1 MGSVRGAK
9 VSSALVASL
18 LALAA
23 CGGTDVAAEIADP
36 GAIVME
42 GALGN
47 RYVTAGQSSTVLTR
61 LRIGTHTLTNLAR
74 PAINL
79 ALVVDTSGSMD
90 GRAIADA
97 RTASL
102 ALLEQLADGD
112 RLAVVVFHSRTE
124 LMVPSV
130 VLDDETRAAA
140 RTKIATMASSGTTD
154 MANGLR
160 VGLEELLRNYQEGGV
175 NRLVLLGD
183 GVPNDAAPIAALAQ
197 AAGERHIAITSLG
210 LGLDYDETIM
220 GQIAQLSGGH
230 FHYIENSSTVAAV
243 FRDEVLRLQR
253 IVGRNAVVTLTPG
266 PGVRIESVVGP
277 VVSQNN
283 GSVSISI
290 GDVSEGDTRDLLVR
304 LSADGRRAG
313 ANVELVD
320 AVMSFDDAV
329 AGAGRLER
337 RVFLGAKSTASETE
351 ITTGRNEEVE
361 RDAARMQAAATQI
374 QAIALARGGELEAA
388 RAALASAVIEARTR
402 AEATNDHYLAEEAQ
416 RMTTLSGAL
425 PSLASG
431 ASAAPSTPGAPAP
444 ASYDAEAPAVVRRS
458 HDRSMQSVQSAP
470 QAD

>member
-1 MGSVRGAK
+1 MGAARGGR
-9 VSSALVASL
+9 VSWAVAAVVFALS
-18 LALAA
+18 A
-23 CGGTDVAAEIADP
+23 CGGSGVATPVPDP

-47 RYVTAGQSSTVLTR
+47 HFVASGQASTVLSR
-61 LRIGTHTLTNLAR
+61 LRIATHPLTNLAR

-112 RLAVVVFHSRTE
+112 RLAVVVFHSQTQ
-124 LMVPSV
+124 LLVPSV
-130 VLDDETRAAA
+130 VLDDETRADA
-140 RTKIATMASSGTTD
+140 RRKLGGMEARGTTD

-160 VGLEELLRNYQEGGV
+160 VGLEELLRNFQEGGV

-183 GVPNDAAPIAALAQ
+183 GVPNDAGPIAALAQ
-197 AAGERHIAITSLG
+197 AAGEHHIAITSLG
-210 LGLDYDETIM
+210 LGVDYDETIM

-230 FHYIENSSTVAAV
+230 FHYIENSSAVASV

-253 IVGRNAVVTLTPG
+253 VVGRNAVVTLTPG
-266 PGVRIESVVGP
+266 PGVRIESVVGQ
-277 VVSQNN
+277 VVSQSN
-283 GSVSISI
+283 GSVSVSI

-304 LSADGRRAG
+304 LTAEGRRAG
-313 ANVELVD
+313 ANVELID

-329 AGAGRLER
+329 VGAGRLER
-337 RVFLGAKSTASETE
+337 RVFLGAKSTASDAEL
-351 ITTGRNEEVE
+351 TTGRNEEVE
-361 RDAARMQAAATQI
+361 RDAARMMAAATQI

-388 RAALASAVIEARTR
+388 RASLDSAATEARNR
-402 AEATNDHYLAEEAQ
+402 AAATNDQYLAAEAE

-425 PSLASG
+425 PSLASPP
-431 ASAAPSTPGAPAP
+431 AAQPGAPAP
-444 ASYDAEAPAVVRRS
+444 APSEFSDDAPSVVRRS
-458 HDRSMQSVQSAP
+458 HERSMRAVESAP
-470 QAD
+470 QGE

>member
-1 MGSVRGAK
+1 MGSARGGM
-9 VSSALVASL
+9 VSAAVMVCV
-18 LALAA
+18 LALCA
-23 CGGTDVAAEIADP
+23 CGGTDVAAEVADP

-42 GALGN
+42 GTLGN
-47 RYVTAGQSSTVLTR
+47 RFVTAGQPSTVLTR
-61 LRIGTHTLTNLAR
+61 LRIGTRSLANLAR

-130 VLDDETRAAA
+130 VLDDETRADA
-140 RTKIATMASSGTTD
+140 RTKISAMASSGTTD

-210 LGLDYDETIM
+210 LGVDYDETIM

-230 FHYIENSSTVAAV
+230 FHYIENSNTVATV

-253 IVGRNAVVTLTPG
+253 VVGRNAVVTLTPG
-266 PGVRIESVVGP
+266 PGVRIESVVGQ

-290 GDVSEGDTRDLLVR
+290 GDVSEGDSRDLLVR
-304 LSADGRRAG
+304 LNADGRRAG

-320 AVMSFDDAV
+320 AVMTFDDAV

-374 QAIALARGGELEAA
+374 QAIALARGGELDAA
-388 RAALASAVIEARTR
+388 RAALDGAVAEARQR
-402 AEATNDHYLAEEAQ
+402 AAATNDQYLAAEAE
-416 RMTTLSGAL
+416 RMSTLSGAL
-425 PSLASG
+425 PSLAS
-431 ASAAPSTPGAPAP
+431 AAPSAPGAAP
-444 ASYDAEAPAVVRRS
+444 RAYEFSDDAPAVVRRS
-458 HDRSMQSVQSAP
+458 HDRSMRAVESAP
-470 QAD
+470 QGD

>member
-1 MGSVRGAK
+1 MGSARLGWI
-9 VSSALVASL
+9 SSGVVACV

-23 CGGTDVAAEIADP
+23 CGGADVAAEIEDP
-36 GAIVME
+36 NAIVME

-47 RYVTAGQSSTVLTR
+47 RFVTAGQPSTVLTR
-61 LRIGTHTLTNLAR
+61 LRIATRPLTNLAR

-102 ALLEQLADGD
+102 ALLEQLQDGD

-130 VLDDETRAAA
+130 VLDDETRADA
-140 RTKIATMASSGTTD
+140 RTKIGAMASSGTTD

-210 LGLDYDETIM
+210 LGVDYDETIM

-266 PGVRIESVVGP
+266 PGVRIESVVGQ

-283 GSVSISI
+283 GSVSVSI

-313 ANVELVD
+313 ANVELID

-329 AGAGRLER
+329 VGAGRLER
-337 RVFLGAKSTASETE
+337 RVFLGAKATASETE

-388 RAALASAVIEARTR
+388 RASLDAAVTEARNR
-402 AEATNDHYLAEEAQ
+402 AAATNDQYLAAEAE
-416 RMTTLSGAL
+416 RMSTLSGAL
-425 PSLASG
+425 PSLAS
-431 ASAAPSTPGAPAP
+431 APPSQPGTAPAP
-444 ASYDAEAPAVVRRS
+444 AYQFSDDAPAVVRRS
-458 HDRSMQSVQSAP
+458 HDRSMRAVEAAP
-470 QAD
+470 QGD